1 MGTLIKYE
9 LKIMLAIGAV
19 MCFAASEMDYFYPT
33 AAIIFKLMG
42 FAFVVWSVIEPTREE
57 EEDGSHYED

>member
-1 MGTLIKYE
+1 MKTLIKYE

-33 AAIIFKLMG
+33 AATIFKLMG
-42 FAFVVWSVIEPTREE
+42 FAFAVWAVIEPAREE
-57 EEDGSHYED
+57 ADDED

>member
-1 MGTLIKYE
+1 MKTLLKYE

-33 AAIIFKLMG
+33 VTTIFKLMG
-42 FAFVVWSVIEPTREE
+42 FAFAVWAVIEPAREE
-57 EEDGSHYED
+57 ADDE